1 MIWQIDKLENFTY
14 NINWFGYL
22 AYFLML
28 DMLMIYQTYQWYLSV
43 FHLKYRV
50 SEINLKKH
58 FSGIRLKEEFAG
70 TECLFKLITN
80 EKVINRISV

>member
-1 MIWQIDKLENFTY
+1 
-14 NINWFGYL
+14 
-22 AYFLML
+22 ML

-70 TECLFKLITN
+70 TDGVFVQIDNKWEGYK
-80 EKVINRISV
+80 